1 LITLLKRRMKGQ
13 VEAKKDE
20 NEALMK

>member
-13 VEAKKDE
+13 VKAKKDE
-20 NEALMK
+20 NEVLVK